1 MKRKYLKK
9 SFKLIRGRKMAKAPD
24 LNLDGGITSAEITE
38 AKTEPAKEQ
47 QAPKETVDK
56 PTERRGRRPKGKSST
71 VKLFDIVKRAQAI
84 HEPNVS
90 VVTYRDDNKK
100 KLRELATRV
109 YLSAF
114 GVDDEASAVVLNHMY
129 EHSISFEGHKVYG
142 RTLAYITSGVG
153 LSYPTVQRA
162 VKKMVDK
169 AVLKQSEHIAN
180 TWEFSDSTNAFYR
193 SIQNNAQI
201 VLTFEPVEE
210 MQTEAI
216 NEDGTINED
225 MVK

>member
-1 MKRKYLKK
+1 
-9 SFKLIRGRKMAKAPD
+9 MAKAPD
-24 LNLDGGITSAEITE
+24 LNLEGGIKSVEYTE
-38 AKTEPAKEQ
+38 AKTESAKEQ
-47 QAPKETVDK
+47 QAPKETADK
-56 PTERRGRRPKGKSST
+56 PTERRGRRPKGKDST
-71 VKLFDIVKRAQAI
+71 VKSFDVVKRAQAI
-84 HEPNVS
+84 HEPNVA
-90 VVTYRDDNKK
+90 VVTYCDDNKK

-114 GVDDEASAVVLNHMY
+114 GIDDEASAVVLNHMY

-142 RTLAYITSGVG
+142 RTLAYITSEVG

-180 TWEFSDSTNAFYR
+180 TWEFSNSTNAFYR

-201 VLTFEPVEE
+201 VLTFEPVEG

-216 NEDGTINED
+216 NEDGTINQD
-225 MVK
+225 FL

>member
-24 LNLDGGITSAEITE
+24 LNLEGGIKSVEYTE

-47 QAPKETVDK
+47 QAPKETADK
-56 PTERRGRRPKGKSST
+56 PTDRRGRRPKGKDST
-71 VKLFDIVKRAQAI
+71 IKSFDVVKRAQAI

-90 VVTYRDDNKK
+90 VVTYRDDNKR

-109 YLSAF
+109 YLTAF
-114 GVDDEASAVVLNHMY
+114 GVDDEASVVVLNYMY

-142 RTLAYITSGVG
+142 RTLAYITNEVS

-180 TWEFSDSTNAFYR
+180 TWEFSNSTNAFYR

-216 NEDGTINED
+216 NEDGTINQD
-225 MVK
+225 FL

>member
-1 MKRKYLKK
+1 
-9 SFKLIRGRKMAKAPD
+9 MAKAPD
-24 LNLDGGITSAEITE
+24 LNLDGGITSAEVTE

-47 QAPKETVDK
+47 QAPKETADK
-56 PTERRGRRPKGKSST
+56 PTDRRGRRPKGKDST
-71 VKLFDIVKRAQAI
+71 IKLFDVVKRAQAI

-114 GVDDEASAVVLNHMY
+114 DVDDEASAVVLNHMH

-142 RTLAYITSGVG
+142 RTLAYITNEVN

-201 VLTFEPVEE
+201 VLTFEAVEGI
-210 MQTEAI
+210 QTEAI
-216 NEDGTINED
+216 NEDGTINQD
-225 MVK
+225 FL

>member
-24 LNLDGGITSAEITE
+24 LNLDGGITSAEVTE

-47 QAPKETVDK
+47 QAPKETADK
-56 PTERRGRRPKGKSST
+56 PTDRRGRRPKGKDST
-71 VKLFDIVKRAQAI
+71 IKLFDIVKRAQAI

-100 KLRELATRV
+100 KLRELATRF

-142 RTLAYITSGVG
+142 RTLAYITSEVG
-153 LSYPTVQRA
+153 LSYPTVQRT

-180 TWEFSDSTNAFYR
+180 TWEFSSSTNAFYH

-216 NEDGTINED
+216 NEDGTINQD
-225 MVK
+225 FL

>member
-1 MKRKYLKK
+1 
-9 SFKLIRGRKMAKAPD
+9 MAKAPD
-24 LNLDGGITSAEITE
+24 LNLDGGITSAEVTE
-38 AKTEPAKEQ
+38 AKTEPVKEQ
-47 QAPKETVDK
+47 QAPKETADK
-56 PTERRGRRPKGKSST
+56 PTDRRGRRPKGKDST
-71 VKLFDIVKRAQAI
+71 VKLFDIVKRGQAI
-84 HEPNVS
+84 HEQNVS
-90 VVTYRDDNKK
+90 VVTYRNDNKK

-142 RTLAYITSGVG
+142 RTLAYITSEVG

-180 TWEFSDSTNAFYR
+180 TWEFSSSTNAFYH

-216 NEDGTINED
+216 NEDGTINQD
-225 MVK
+225 FL

>member
-1 MKRKYLKK
+1 
-9 SFKLIRGRKMAKAPD
+9 MAKAPD
-24 LNLDGGITSAEITE
+24 LNLEGGIKSVEYTE

-47 QAPKETVDK
+47 QAPKETADK
-56 PTERRGRRPKGKSST
+56 PTDRRGRRPKGKDST
-71 VKLFDIVKRAQAI
+71 IKSFDVVKRAQAI

-90 VVTYRDDNKK
+90 VVTYRDDNKR

-109 YLSAF
+109 YLTAF

-142 RTLAYITSGVG
+142 RTLAYITNEVG

-180 TWEFSDSTNAFYR
+180 TWEFSNSTNAFYR

-216 NEDGTINED
+216 NEDGTINQD
-225 MVK
+225 FL

>member
-1 MKRKYLKK
+1 
-9 SFKLIRGRKMAKAPD
+9 MAKAQE
-24 LNLDGGITSAEITE
+24 LNLEGGIKSAEVSE

-47 QAPKETVDK
+47 QAPNETADK

-71 VKLFDIVKRAQAI
+71 VKSFDIVKRAQAI

-90 VVTYRDDNKK
+90 VVTYRDENKK
-100 KLRELATRV
+100 KLRELATRF

-114 GVDDEASAVVLNHMY
+114 NIDDEASAVVLNHMY
-129 EHSISFEGHKVYG
+129 EHSISFEGYKVYG
-142 RTLAYITSGVG
+142 RTLAHITNEVD

-180 TWEFSDSTNAFYR
+180 TWEFSDSTNVFYR

-216 NEDGTINED
+216 NEDGTINQD
-225 MVK
+225 FL

>member
-1 MKRKYLKK
+1 MVKVQ
-9 SFKLIRGRKMAKAPD
+9 D
-24 LNLDGGITSAEITE
+24 LNLDGGITSAEFTE
-38 AKTEPAKEQ
+38 AKTEPVKEQ
-47 QAPKETVDK
+47 QAPKETADK
-56 PTERRGRRPKGKSST
+56 PTDRRGRRPKGKDST
-71 VKLFDIVKRAQAI
+71 VKLFDIVKRGQAI
-84 HEPNVS
+84 HEQNVS

>member
-24 LNLDGGITSAEITE
+24 LNLDGGITSAEVTE
-38 AKTEPAKEQ
+38 AKTEPVKEQ
-47 QAPKETVDK
+47 QAPKETADK
-56 PTERRGRRPKGKSST
+56 PTDRRGRRPKGKDST
-71 VKLFDIVKRAQAI
+71 VKSFDIVKRGQAI
-84 HEPNVS
+84 HEQNVS

-142 RTLAYITSGVG
+142 RTLAYIKNEVD

-180 TWEFSDSTNAFYR
+180 TWEFSNSTNAFYR

-216 NEDGTINED
+216 NEDGTINQD
-225 MVK
+225 FL

>member
-1 MKRKYLKK
+1 
-9 SFKLIRGRKMAKAPD
+9 MAKAPD
-24 LNLDGGITSAEITE
+24 LNLDGGITSAEVTE

-56 PTERRGRRPKGKSST
+56 PTDRRGRRPKGKDST
-71 VKLFDIVKRAQAI
+71 IKLFDVVKRAQAI

-114 GVDDEASAVVLNHMY
+114 GVDDEASAVVLNHMH

-142 RTLAYITSGVG
+142 RTLAYITNEVN
-153 LSYPTVQRA
+153 LSYPTVQRS

-201 VLTFEPVEE
+201 VLTFEAVEGI
-210 MQTEAI
+210 QTEAI
-216 NEDGTINED
+216 NEDGTIN
-225 MVK
+225 

>member
-24 LNLDGGITSAEITE
+24 LNLEGGIKSVEYTE

-47 QAPKETVDK
+47 QAPKETADK
-56 PTERRGRRPKGKSST
+56 PTDRRGRRPKGKDST
-71 VKLFDIVKRAQAI
+71 IKSFDVVKRAQAI

-90 VVTYRDDNKK
+90 VVTYRDDNKR

-109 YLSAF
+109 YLTAF

-142 RTLAYITSGVG
+142 RTLAYITNEVD

-180 TWEFSDSTNAFYR
+180 TWEFSNSTNTFYR

-216 NEDGTINED
+216 NEDGTLNQD
-225 MVK
+225 FL

>member
-9 SFKLIRGRKMAKAPD
+9 SFKLIRGRKMAKAQD
-24 LNLDGGITSAEITE
+24 LNLDGGIQSAEVTE
-38 AKTEPAKEQ
+38 AKTEPVKEQ
-47 QAPKETVDK
+47 QAPKETADK
-56 PTERRGRRPKGKSST
+56 PTERRGRRPKGKDST
-71 VKLFDIVKRAQAI
+71 VKLFDVVKRAQAI

-100 KLRELATRV
+100 KLRELATRF

-142 RTLAYITSGVG
+142 RTLTYITSEVG

-180 TWEFSDSTNAFYR
+180 TWEFSDSTNAFYH

-201 VLTFEPVEE
+201 VLTFEAVEGI
-210 MQTEAI
+210 QTEAI
-216 NEDGTINED
+216 NEDGSINQD
-225 MVK
+225 FL

>member
-1 MKRKYLKK
+1 
-9 SFKLIRGRKMAKAPD
+9 MAKAPD
-24 LNLDGGITSAEITE
+24 LNLEGGIKSVEYTE

-47 QAPKETVDK
+47 QAPKETADK
-56 PTERRGRRPKGKSST
+56 PTDRRGRRPKGKDST
-71 VKLFDIVKRAQAI
+71 VKSFDVVKRAQAI
-84 HEPNVS
+84 HEPNVA
-90 VVTYRDDNKK
+90 VVTYCDDNKK
-100 KLRELATRV
+100 KLRELATRF

-114 GVDDEASAVVLNHMY
+114 NIDDEAPAVVLNHMY

-142 RTLAYITSGVG
+142 RTLAYITNEVG

-180 TWEFSDSTNAFYR
+180 TWGFSNSTNAFYR

-216 NEDGTINED
+216 NEDGTINQD
-225 MVK
+225 FL

>member
-1 MKRKYLKK
+1 
-9 SFKLIRGRKMAKAPD
+9 MAKAPD
-24 LNLDGGITSAEITE
+24 LNLEGGIKSVEYTE

-47 QAPKETVDK
+47 QAPKETADK
-56 PTERRGRRPKGKSST
+56 PTDRRGRRPKGKDST
-71 VKLFDIVKRAQAI
+71 IKSFDVVKRAQAI

-90 VVTYRDDNKK
+90 VVTYRDDNKR

-109 YLSAF
+109 YLTAF

-142 RTLAYITSGVG
+142 RTLAYITNEVG

-180 TWEFSDSTNAFYR
+180 TWEFSNSTNAFYR

-201 VLTFEPVEE
+201 VLTFELVEE

-216 NEDGTINED
+216 NEDGTINQD
-225 MVK
+225 FL

>member
-24 LNLDGGITSAEITE
+24 LNLEGGIKSVEYTE
-38 AKTEPAKEQ
+38 AKTEPTKEQ
-47 QAPKETVDK
+47 QAPKETADK
-56 PTERRGRRPKGKSST
+56 PTDRRGRRPKGKDST
-71 VKLFDIVKRAQAI
+71 IKSFDVVKRAQAI

-90 VVTYRDDNKK
+90 VVTYRDDNKR

-109 YLSAF
+109 YLTAF

-142 RTLAYITSGVG
+142 RTLAYITNEVG

-180 TWEFSDSTNAFYR
+180 TWEFSNSTNAFYR

-216 NEDGTINED
+216 NEDGTINQD
-225 MVK
+225 FL

>member
-1 MKRKYLKK
+1 M
-9 SFKLIRGRKMAKAPD
+9 
-24 LNLDGGITSAEITE
+24 
-38 AKTEPAKEQ
+38 
-47 QAPKETVDK
+47 
-56 PTERRGRRPKGKSST
+56 
-71 VKLFDIVKRAQAI
+71 KRAQAI

-114 GVDDEASAVVLNHMY
+114 GIDDEAPAVVLNHMH

-142 RTLAYITSGVG
+142 RTLAYITSEVG

-180 TWEFSDSTNAFYR
+180 TWEFSSSTNAFYH

-216 NEDGTINED
+216 NEDGSINQD
-225 MVK
+225 FL

>member
-1 MKRKYLKK
+1 
-9 SFKLIRGRKMAKAPD
+9 MAKAPD
-24 LNLDGGITSAEITE
+24 LNLDGGITSAEVTE
-38 AKTEPAKEQ
+38 AKTEPVKEQ
-47 QAPKETVDK
+47 QAPKETADK
-56 PTERRGRRPKGKSST
+56 PTDRRGRRPKGKDST
-71 VKLFDIVKRAQAI
+71 VKSFDIVKRGQAI
-84 HEPNVS
+84 HEQNVS

-142 RTLAYITSGVG
+142 RTLAYITSEVG

-180 TWEFSDSTNAFYR
+180 TWEFSNSTNAFYR

-216 NEDGTINED
+216 NEDGTINQD
-225 MVK
+225 FL

>member
-1 MKRKYLKK
+1 
-9 SFKLIRGRKMAKAPD
+9 MAKAPD
-24 LNLDGGITSAEITE
+24 LNLEGGIKSVEYTE
-38 AKTEPAKEQ
+38 AKTEPVKEQ
-47 QAPKETVDK
+47 QAPKETADK
-56 PTERRGRRPKGKSST
+56 PTDRRGRRPKGKDST
-71 VKLFDIVKRAQAI
+71 IKSFDVVKRAQAI

-90 VVTYRDDNKK
+90 VVTYRDDNKR

-109 YLSAF
+109 YLTAF

-142 RTLAYITSGVG
+142 RTLAYITNEVG

-180 TWEFSDSTNAFYR
+180 TWEFSNSTNAFYR

-216 NEDGTINED
+216 NEDGTINQD
-225 MVK
+225 FL

>member
-1 MKRKYLKK
+1 MT
-9 SFKLIRGRKMAKAPD
+9 KAPE
-24 LNLDGGITSAEITE
+24 LNLDGGIKSAEFSE
-38 AKTEPAKEQ
+38 AKTEPVKEQ
-47 QAPKETVDK
+47 QTPKETADK
-56 PTERRGRRPKGKSST
+56 PTDRRGRRPKGKDST
-71 VKLFDIVKRAQAI
+71 IKSFDIVKRAQAI
-84 HEPNVS
+84 HEQNVS

-100 KLRELATRV
+100 KLRELATRF

-114 GVDDEASAVVLNHMY
+114 GVDDEASAVVLNHMH
-129 EHSISFEGHKVYG
+129 EHSISFEGRKVYG
-142 RTLAYITSGVG
+142 RTLAYIKSEVG

-180 TWEFSDSTNAFYR
+180 TWEFSDNTNAFYR

-201 VLTFEPVEE
+201 VLTFEPVEG

-216 NEDGTINED
+216 NEDGSINQD
-225 MVK
+225 FL

>member
-9 SFKLIRGRKMAKAPD
+9 SFKLIRGGKMAKAPD

-38 AKTEPAKEQ
+38 AKTEPVKEQ
-47 QAPKETVDK
+47 QAPKETADK
-56 PTERRGRRPKGKSST
+56 PTDRRGRRPKGKDST
-71 VKLFDIVKRAQAI
+71 VKSFDIVKRGQAI
-84 HEPNVS
+84 HEQNVS

-142 RTLAYITSGVG
+142 RTLAYIKNEVD

-180 TWEFSDSTNAFYR
+180 TWEFSSSTNAFYR

-216 NEDGTINED
+216 NEDGTINQD
-225 MVK
+225 FL

>member
-24 LNLDGGITSAEITE
+24 LNLEGGIKSVEYTE

-47 QAPKETVDK
+47 QAPKETADK
-56 PTERRGRRPKGKSST
+56 PTDRRGRRPKGKDST
-71 VKLFDIVKRAQAI
+71 IKSFDVVKRAQAI

-90 VVTYRDDNKK
+90 VVTYRDDNKR

-109 YLSAF
+109 YLTAF

-142 RTLAYITSGVG
+142 RTLAYITNEVG

-180 TWEFSDSTNAFYR
+180 TWEFSNSTNAFYR

-216 NEDGTINED
+216 NEDGIINPD
-225 MVK
+225 SF

>member
-9 SFKLIRGRKMAKAPD
+9 SFKLIRGGKMAKAPD

-38 AKTEPAKEQ
+38 AKTEPMKEQ
-47 QAPKETVDK
+47 QAPKETADK
-56 PTERRGRRPKGKSST
+56 PTDRRGRRPKGKDST
-71 VKLFDIVKRAQAI
+71 VKLFDIVKRGQAI
-84 HEPNVS
+84 HEQNVS

-142 RTLAYITSGVG
+142 RTLAYIKNEVD

-180 TWEFSDSTNAFYR
+180 TWEFSSSTNAFYR

-216 NEDGTINED
+216 NEDGTINQD
-225 MVK
+225 FL

>member
-1 MKRKYLKK
+1 MKIKYLKK

-24 LNLDGGITSAEITE
+24 LNLEGGIKSVEYTE

-47 QAPKETVDK
+47 QAPKETTDK
-56 PTERRGRRPKGKSST
+56 PTDRRGRRPKGKDST
-71 VKLFDIVKRAQAI
+71 VKTFDVVKRAQAI

-142 RTLAYITSGVG
+142 RTLAYITSEVG

-216 NEDGTINED
+216 NEDGTINQD
-225 MVK
+225 FL

>member
-24 LNLDGGITSAEITE
+24 LNLEGGIKSVEYTE

-47 QAPKETVDK
+47 QAPKETADK
-56 PTERRGRRPKGKSST
+56 PTERRGRRPKGKDST
-71 VKLFDIVKRAQAI
+71 VKSFDVVKRAQAI

-114 GVDDEASAVVLNHMY
+114 GIDDEASAVVLNHMY
-129 EHSISFEGHKVYG
+129 ERSVSFEGHKVYG
-142 RTLAYITSGVG
+142 RTLSYITNEVG

-180 TWEFSDSTNAFYR
+180 TWEFSDSTNAFYH

-201 VLTFEPVEE
+201 VLTFEPVEG

-216 NEDGTINED
+216 NEDGTINQD
-225 MVK
+225 FL

>member
-38 AKTEPAKEQ
+38 AKTEPVKEQ
-47 QAPKETVDK
+47 QAPKETADK
-56 PTERRGRRPKGKSST
+56 PTDRRGRRPKGKDST
-71 VKLFDIVKRAQAI
+71 VKLFDIVKRGQAI
-84 HEPNVS
+84 HEQNVS

-142 RTLAYITSGVG
+142 RTLAYIKNEVD

-180 TWEFSDSTNAFYR
+180 TWEFSSSTNAFYR

-216 NEDGTINED
+216 NEDGTINQD
-225 MVK
+225 FL